1 MHTFARGLVAI
12 GLLSSFTVAQA
23 TLLTYQLHSDF
34 NGGGEANG
42 SLVLD
47 TTTGD
52 PTAWNIT
59 TSIVAPNF
67 PTEFTYTQ
75 ANSEIFLHGTPG
87 SPLTNPGFQTTTG
100 SVRQVQF
107 QFSPGLFDGVAT
119 ANVIGGD
126 EIFHN
131 NPNDPAS
138 FVERAMISGTAT
150 AVPEPSTIALLGL
163 GLGLLAFWRKSIR

>member
-1 MHTFARGLVAI
+1 MRTLARGLVAV
-12 GLLSSFTVAQA
+12 GLASSFTVAQA
-23 TLLTYQLHSDF
+23 TLLTYQLHGNF
-34 NGGGEANG
+34 NDGGEANG

-52 PTAWNIT
+52 PTVWSIT
-59 TSIVAPNF
+59 TSVVNPNF

-75 ANSEIFLHGTPG
+75 GNSTIFLHGAPG
-87 SPLTNPGFQTTTG
+87 APLTNPGFETAG

-107 QFSPGLFDGVAT
+107 QFSPGLFDGVPT

-131 NPNDPAS
+131 NPSDPLS
-138 FVERAMISGTAT
+138 FVERAMVSGTAT
-150 AVPEPSTIALLGL
+150 AVPEPSTLALLGL